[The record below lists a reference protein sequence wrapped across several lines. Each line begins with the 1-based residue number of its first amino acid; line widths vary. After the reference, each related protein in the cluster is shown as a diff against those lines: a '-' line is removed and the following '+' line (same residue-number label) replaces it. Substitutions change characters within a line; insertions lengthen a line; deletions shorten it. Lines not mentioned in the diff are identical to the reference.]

1 MAKPLPPKRNLDD
14 IAPFQVSCKAGATVF
29 AKGDATRDLYVIDE
43 GTIELVLD
51 GAVVATLG
59 PGDFFGEQ
67 AFFHAGARDVGA
79 KAKTASR
86 LFRLDPPTFEQLLAE
101 APEIGLLMLARR
113 AKDPRAVPAA
123 PVDAPPPAPAAPASA
138 PAAAAAPAPAPAPKT
153 GPGRLE
159 VATTGRVIALP
170 DLADIKVGRA
180 DPRAGITPEV
190 DLTADDFDRTVGRR
204 HARLVRRDG
213 KLFAV
218 EDKASANGTFVN
230 DTRLVAL
237 QETEVADGARLRFG
251 AVETVFRR

>member
-14 IAPFQVSCKAGATVF
+14 LTPFQVSCKAGATVF
-29 AKGDATRDLYVIDE
+29 AKGDATRDLYVIDD

-51 GAVVATLG
+51 STVVATLG

-67 AFFHAGARDVGA
+67 AFFHAGARDVSA
-79 KAKTASR
+79 RAKTPSR

-113 AKDPRAVPAA
+113 AKDPRAVPPAA
-123 PVDAPPPAPAAPASA
+123 VEAPPPAPE
-138 PAAAAAPAPAPAPKT
+138 PAPPPPPAKT

-159 VATTGRVIALP
+159 VATTGRVIELP
-170 DLADIKVGRA
+170 EFAEIKVGRA

-251 AVETVFRR
+251 AVETVFRL

>member
-29 AKGDATRDLYVIDE
+29 AKGDATRDLYVIDD
-43 GTIELVLD
+43 GSIELVID
-51 GAVVATLG
+51 GVVVATLG
-59 PGDFFGEQ
+59 AGDYFGEQ
-67 AFFHAGARDVGA
+67 AFFHGGPRDMSARA
-79 KAKTASR
+79 AIASR
-86 LFRLDPPTFEQLLAE
+86 LFRLDPPTLEQLVAE
-101 APEIGLLMLARR
+101 APEIAVLMLARR
-113 AKDPRAVPAA
+113 AKDPRAVAPPAA
-123 PVDAPPPAPAAPASA
+123 AEPAAPPPAPER
-138 PAAAAAPAPAPAPKT
+138 PAPPPPPAKT

-159 VATTGRVIALP
+159 VATSGRVIALP
-170 DLADIKVGRA
+170 ETAEIKIGRA

-230 DTRLVAL
+230 DTRLVPL
-237 QETEVADGARLRFG
+237 QEVEIADGARLRFG
-251 AVETVFRR
+251 AVEAVFRL

>member
-14 IAPFQVSCKAGATVF
+14 IATFQVTCKAGATVF
-29 AKGDATRDLYVIDE
+29 AKGDATRDLYVIDD
-43 GTIELVLD
+43 GAIELVLD
-51 GAVVATLG
+51 GTVLTTLG

-67 AFFHAGARDVGA
+67 AFFHGGARDVGA
-79 KAKTASR
+79 RAKTPSR

-113 AKDPRAVPAA
+113 AKDPRVVPP
-123 PVDAPPPAPAAPASA
+123 PVEAPPAPAPE
-138 PAAAAAPAPAPAPKT
+138 PAAPAPPPKT

-159 VATTGRVIALP
+159 IATTGRVIALP
-170 DLADIKVGRA
+170 DQAEIKVGRA
-180 DPRAGITPEV
+180 DLRAGITPEV

-230 DTRLVAL
+230 DTRLVPL

-251 AVETVFRR
+251 AVETVFRL